1 MTDTTTNPTTTIQQ
15 RPIVV
20 LGAGIIGLTTA
31 VRILESPLYQ
41 SSLKNFPVHII
52 ADHLPNDPL
61 DPKYAST
68 IAGAHHL
75 SFADDGDERQ
85 RRWDRRTF
93 HVMYD
98 EWRSEGEATGLMV
111 LKQTELFVGHSKHLK
126 IYEEHPDFKVVD
138 QTSLP
143 TSIDYS
149 VSFTSLTMT
158 PLTYLNRLL
167 RRIDALSGGTVRIH
181 RHHLSSLSELSHP
194 SVQAMIGPYPPI
206 AVVVCIGLGAL
217 TLGGVEDKTVFPTRG
232 QVVKIKAPWVRSG
245 YTRQIGDLNG
255 GEGGERTYVI
265 PRADGEVILGGTRE
279 EGDWMPYPRDETTRD
294 ILKRVVEICPELVPR
309 HLTAPPLSKVEET
322 MTNIKTG
329 QEDTLEAAAIDG
341 QSPLEP
347 LMVETLAGFRPSRK
361 NGTRLER
368 GPDFMLDPS
377 AGAAAVNDET
387 STESGL
393 KSAVVYNYGHGGA
406 GWQSCW
412 GTAEDAVA
420 LLIETLS

>member
-1 MTDTTTNPTTTIQQ
+1 MSYPDTAQ
-15 RPIVV
+15 RPIVI

-41 SSLKNFPVHII
+41 FEKYPVHII

-75 SFADDGDERQ
+75 SFADDEDERQ

-93 HVMYD
+93 QVMYD
-98 EWRSEGEATGLMV
+98 EWRAEGETTGLMV

-126 IYEEHPDFKVVD
+126 IYEEHPDFRVIDK
-138 QTSLP
+138 TSLP

-167 RRIDALSGGTVRIH
+167 RRIHQLSDGNVKIH
-181 RHHLSSLSELSHP
+181 RHHLPSLSDLSHP
-194 SVQAMIGPYPPI
+194 SVQAMIGSHTPI
-206 AVVVCIGLGAL
+206 AVIVCTGLGTL
-217 TLGGVEDKTVFPTRG
+217 TLGGVDDKTVFPTRG
-232 QVVKIKAPWVRSG
+232 QVVKVKAPWIRSG
-245 YTRQIGDLNG
+245 FTRQIGDLNG

-279 EGDWMPYPRDETTRD
+279 EGDWMPYPREETTRD

-309 HLTAPPLSKVEET
+309 HLTAPALGTSHMEEA
-322 MTNIKTG
+322 MANLKTSS
-329 QEDTLEAAAIDG
+329 ESDESDVAATAVNG
-341 QSPLEP
+341 QSPLES
-347 LMVETLAGFRPSRK
+347 LVIQTLVGFRPSRK
-361 NGTRLER
+361 DGTRLER
-368 GPDFMLDPS
+368 GPYLACGPW
-377 AGAAAVNDET
+377 GKH
-387 STESGL
+387 
-393 KSAVVYNYGHGGA
+393 KSAVIYNYGHGGA

-420 LLIETLS
+420 LLQKALS